1 MEEDHS
7 LDEVLVVPVVVVL
20 EDQMVDQ
27 RVADTLH
34 QAAEDVVA
42 VDAVVVVG

>member
-7 LDEVLVVPVVVVL
+7 LDAELVVPVVVVL
-20 EDQMVDQ
+20 GVQMVDQ

-34 QAAEDVVA
+34 QAAEGVVA

>member
-7 LDEVLVVPVVVVL
+7 LDAELVVPVVVVL

-27 RVADTLH
+27 KVADTLH
-34 QAAEDVVA
+34 QAAEDVGA